1 MATNHYTVL
10 GVAQTASEAE
20 IRRRFKA
27 LARERHP
34 DRFRGPEKETAERE
48 FQELTQAFNV
58 LTDATRRRQYDQE
71 LGKVAAS
78 APSEAPTGQSP
89 PAELARA
96 YLVRGVEGYKK
107 GDYMG
112 AAKAFDEATR
122 LAPDNPQAWHNLAMA
137 LSRDERWLRRAS
149 AAVAKAVELEPM
161 KPSYLKLA
169 GKIHA
174 RLGNRDQAVAAYRQA
189 LSWGGSDEAIETALA
204 ELETGKKSRLGF
216 FGKN

>member
-34 DRFRGPEKETAERE
+34 DRFQGAEKEKAEGE

-71 LGKVAAS
+71 LGKVAATTH
-78 APSEAPTGQSP
+78 SEAPSGQP
-89 PAELARA
+89 PSAELARA
-96 YLVRGVEGYKK
+96 YLVRGVESYKK

-112 AAKAFDEATR
+112 AAKAFEEATR
-122 LAPDNPQAWHNLAMA
+122 LAPSNPQAWHNLAMA
-137 LSRDERWLRRAS
+137 LSRDERWLRRAA
-149 AAVAKAVELEPM
+149 AAVTKAVDLEPM
-161 KPSYLKLA
+161 KPAYLKLA

-174 RLGNRDQAVAAYRQA
+174 RLGNQDQAVRAYRQA
-189 LSWGGSDEAIETALA
+189 LSWGGADEAIEAALE
-204 ELETGKKSRLGF
+204 ELESGKKGRLGF